1 MSRDADLLRDAHH
14 VITGE
19 RDTGQHNVT
28 YAIYVAVI
36 AAASYGVPAAQAF
49 FRFLDPRWLATH
61 LAGYRGVVLAM
72 ALLVA
77 TVAFVFRAGRV
88 RGPVVPDLPYLDH
101 VATSPLDRAVVLR
114 RWWRIA
120 LLGCIVGGVLIGLV
134 SGAGLAIAALAGAV
148 ILGPSVVAGGLVG
161 LLVAGAWLHGQV
173 RAWPVCT
180 RRVAVLL
187 RPGQALRA
195 LHLTAL
201 RTQSARSV
209 TLGGAVL
216 AGDLRA
222 ARLDIAA
229 PITRGRAIRLRARGP
244 VSTLVWRDWLGLRRA
259 PGRGVLGLVL
269 TVAGV
274 YGLVHAATPGT
285 PSLIAVVSLV
295 VAYFGVGA
303 WSEGLR
309 LHGDNAGTPPL
320 LGLGP
325 MAEAGAHLVVPGV
338 LSVLTV
344 CGVGL
349 TTALS
354 ARGSFLGMLWAI
366 LLLGLLLAGQVMA
379 AYRGLPPIGV
389 FSPRGGMPAMVAWQS
404 VPLVVPV
411 ICGTAATAGLT
422 SRQPVNGLLVLA
434 VTTWLV
440 ALYARRRVRLLFDAH
455 RG

>member
-1 MSRDADLLRDAHH
+1 
-14 VITGE
+14 
-19 RDTGQHNVT
+19 
-28 YAIYVAVI
+28 
-36 AAASYGVPAAQAF
+36 
-49 FRFLDPRWLATH
+49 
-61 LAGYRGVVLAM
+61 
-72 ALLVA
+72 
-77 TVAFVFRAGRV
+77 
-88 RGPVVPDLPYLDH
+88 
-101 VATSPLDRAVVLR
+101 
-114 RWWRIA
+114 
-120 LLGCIVGGVLIGLV
+120 
-134 SGAGLAIAALAGAV
+134 
-148 ILGPSVVAGGLVG
+148 
-161 LLVAGAWLHGQV
+161 VAGAWLHGQV
-173 RAWPVCT
+173 RAWPV
-180 RRVAVLL
+180 RGGGPALL
-187 RPGQALRA
+187 VRPGRSLRA

-209 TLGGAVL
+209 TIGGAVL

-229 PITRGRAIRLRARGP
+229 PITRGRTIRLRARGP

-259 PGRGVLGLVL
+259 PGRGVMGLVL

-274 YGLVHAATPGT
+274 YGLAHAATPGT
-285 PSLIAVVSLV
+285 PSLIAMISLV
-295 VAYFGVGA
+295 VAWFGIGA

-320 LGLGP
+320 LGLNP
-325 MAEAGAHLVVPGV
+325 MAEAGAHLVVPAV

-344 CGVGL
+344 GGVGL
-349 TTALS
+349 TTAFS
-354 ARGSFLGMLWAI
+354 ARGSFLGVLWAL

-379 AYRGLPPIGV
+379 AFRGLPPIGV

-422 SRQPVNGLLVLA
+422 SRQPLNGFLILLA
-434 VTTWLV
+434 TTWFV

>member
-1 MSRDADLLRDAHH
+1 MSRDADLLRDARH

-49 FRFLDPRWLATH
+49 FRFLDPQWLATH
-61 LAGYRGVVLAM
+61 LAGYRGVALAAVL
-72 ALLVA
+72 LLA
-77 TVAFVFRAGRV
+77 TVVFAFRAGRV
-88 RGPVVPDLPYLDH
+88 RGPVVPDLPFLDH

-120 LLGCIVGGVLIGLV
+120 LLGCVVGGVLIGLV
-134 SGAGLAIAALAGAV
+134 SGAGLAIAALAGPV
-148 ILGPSVVAGGLVG
+148 ILGPGVAAGALVG
-161 LLVAGAWLHGQV
+161 LLVAGSWLQGQV
-173 RAWPVCT
+173 RAWPV
-180 RRVAVLL
+180 RARGPALLL
-187 RPGQALRA
+187 RPGGSLRA

-209 TLGGAVL
+209 TIGGAVL

-229 PITRGRAIRLRARGP
+229 PVTRGRAIRLRARGP
-244 VSTLVWRDWLGLRRA
+244 VSTLVWRDVLGLRRA
-259 PGRGVLGLVL
+259 PGRGLSGLVL

-285 PSLIAVVSLV
+285 PSLITVVSLV
-295 VAYFGVGA
+295 VAWFGMGA

-320 LGLGP
+320 LGLSP
-325 MAEAGAHLVVPGV
+325 MDEARAHLVVPGA
-338 LSVLTV
+338 LSALTV
-344 CGVGL
+344 CGVGV
-349 TTALS
+349 TTALL
-354 ARGSFLGMLWAI
+354 ARGSFPGVLWAL

-411 ICGTAATAGLT
+411 ICGTVATAGLT

-434 VTTWLV
+434 FTTWLV

>member
-1 MSRDADLLRDAHH
+1 
-14 VITGE
+14 
-19 RDTGQHNVT
+19 
-28 YAIYVAVI
+28 
-36 AAASYGVPAAQAF
+36 
-49 FRFLDPRWLATH
+49 
-61 LAGYRGVVLAM
+61 
-72 ALLVA
+72 
-77 TVAFVFRAGRV
+77 
-88 RGPVVPDLPYLDH
+88 
-101 VATSPLDRAVVLR
+101 
-114 RWWRIA
+114 
-120 LLGCIVGGVLIGLV
+120 
-134 SGAGLAIAALAGAV
+134 
-148 ILGPSVVAGGLVG
+148 
-161 LLVAGAWLHGQV
+161 VAGAWLQGQV
-173 RAWPVCT
+173 RAWPV
-180 RRVAVLL
+180 RARGPALLL
-187 RPGQALRA
+187 RPGGSLRA

-209 TLGGAVL
+209 TVGGAVL

-259 PGRGVLGLVL
+259 PGRGLSGLVL

-285 PSLIAVVSLV
+285 PSLITVVSLV
-295 VAYFGVGA
+295 VAWFGMGA

-320 LGLGP
+320 LGLSP
-325 MAEAGAHLVVPGV
+325 MAEAGAHLVVPGA

-344 CGVGL
+344 CGVGV

-354 ARGSFLGMLWAI
+354 ARGSLLGVLWAL

-411 ICGTAATAGLT
+411 VCGTAATAGLT
-422 SRQPVNGLLVLA
+422 SRQPVNGLLVLGF
-434 VTTWLV
+434 TTWLV